1 MSEKETVDVGQMQEE
16 ALAGTAAAAEA
27 DPVVDTA
34 SPLAA
39 DGPAGE
45 AAQEVRRAEFQPLA
59 PRAATDS
66 SGNLGRLMDVV
77 VSITIEL
84 GATEMPLGQVLELGS
99 GSVVKLDRVVGDPV
113 DILVNHELVGQG
125 EVVVVD
131 DCFGVRVTQLV
142 DAQEERKWNGGRA
155 RNRGAWPW

>member
-1 MSEKETVDVGQMQEE
+1 VSEKETIDLGQMPEE
-16 ALAGTAAAAEA
+16 ALAGAGGAGEA
-27 DPVVDTA
+27 DPVVGAPASIRTA
-34 SPLAA
+34 EPGSDA
-39 DGPAGE
+39 GP
-45 AAQEVRRAEFQPLA
+45 EVHRAEFQPLA
-59 PRAATDS
+59 ARAPSEA

-84 GATEMPLGQVLELGS
+84 GTTEMPLGQVLELGS
-99 GSVVKLDRVVGDPV
+99 GSVVKLDRVVGEPV

-142 DAQEERKWNGGRA
+142 DAQEERKWNGGRV